1 MLYKVRS
8 PLKYHKWQTLFIP
21 QTYAKNTGH
30 FQHLGAPLSGLG
42 LVGSI
47 CQLQVCSMA
56 WRGEVPSLPDT
67 RDIPKSSFFFFMGA
81 EKIAFSQSFYWQYHR
96 ITECFGLERILKM
109 IQGLT
114 VVGGIPSFQGTLS
127 RIISIFYEPQSCSS
141 TAGVFYFLLLYL
153 FSFTS

>member
-1 MLYKVRS
+1 MQKTLGIFNTWELSFLGWVWWAAS
-8 PLKYHKWQTLFIP
+8 PSSRFVPWHGGERCHHSQTLV
-21 QTYAKNTGH
+21 T
-30 FQHLGAPLSGLG
+30 S
-42 LVGSI
+42 
-47 CQLQVCSMA
+47 
-56 WRGEVPSLPDT
+56 
-67 RDIPKSSFFFFMGA
+67 PKVLFFFMGA
-81 EKIAFSQSFYWQYHR
+81 EKIAFSQPFYWQYHR

>member
-1 MLYKVRS
+1 MANIVHSIDICKKHWAFSTPGSS
-8 PLKYHKWQTLFIP
+8 PFW
-21 QTYAKNTGH
+21 AGSGG
-30 FQHLGAPLSGLG
+30 QHLPAPGLFHGMEGRGAITPRHSWHP
-42 LVGSI
+42 
-47 CQLQVCSMA
+47 Q
-56 WRGEVPSLPDT
+56 
-67 RDIPKSSFFFFMGA
+67 KFFFFFMGP
-81 EKIAFSQSFYWQYHR
+81 EKIAFSQPFYWQYHR